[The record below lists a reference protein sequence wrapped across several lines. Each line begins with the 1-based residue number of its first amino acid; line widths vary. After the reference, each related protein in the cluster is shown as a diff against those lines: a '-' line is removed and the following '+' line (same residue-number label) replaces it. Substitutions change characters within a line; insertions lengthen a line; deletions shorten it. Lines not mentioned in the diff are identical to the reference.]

1 MRSLKLLE
9 AVRSL
14 NCVCCGREGVQA
26 AHSNLLE
33 HGKGRGIKATDAAIM
48 ALCPACHADLDS
60 GSTLTKERK
69 KQLQYEFISK
79 TYIALMQNGKVSFVK

>member
-1 MRSLKLLE
+1 MRSVRLLD
-9 AVRSL
+9 AVRQL

-33 HGKGRGIKATDAAIM
+33 HGKGRGIKASDAAIM
-48 ALCPACHADLDS
+48 ALCPACHADLDA
-60 GSTLTKERK
+60 GSALTKERK

-79 TYIALMQNGKVSFVK
+79 TYIFLVESGRLGILK